1 MIGPSKQ
8 AAAVAGVA
16 AIFVVG
22 WLAYSGLPAAQQA
35 ERLPLTIETS
45 AGSRTFHVEIADT
58 PEARATGLMY
68 RRALDPE
75 HGMLFDFGSDRP
87 VSMWMRNT
95 YISLDMLFIGSDGE
109 VKNIAKRTTPLSERT
124 LESAV
129 PVRYV
134 LEINGG
140 LSDALGIA
148 PGDMVSSPALEGR
161 R

>member
-1 MIGPSKQ
+1 MSAPSKQ

-16 AIFVVG
+16 AILVAG
-22 WLAYSGLPAAQQA
+22 MLAAAGPSAAQT
-35 ERLPLTIETS
+35 ERLPLTIET
-45 AGSRTFHVEIADT
+45 AEGPRAFEIEIADT

-68 RRALDPE
+68 RRSLDPE

-140 LSDALGIA
+140 LSDELGIA
-148 PGDMVSSPALEGR
+148 PGDRVSSPALEGR
-161 R
+161 